1 MSSRTSRSIIAGIVL
16 AILAALASVLISLQQ
31 SKRLND
37 TAIAIEHTR
46 QILFSSQQVL
56 LKTVEIETAGRGFL
70 LTGEKDWIDTVRL
83 LIHETEKELNNLSHL
98 TKDNPAQQKKVQQVK
113 NYVDIRIAS
122 TLNHIAAKEKKDE
135 SRLRQLLAQGVGKSA
150 MTKIRYWSNLIS
162 ADENKLLNEKKAAN
176 ATAYQQLKYIYYLTL
191 GIIFISL
198 IILGL
203 RIIDD
208 YNQRKKNIKELEV
221 FNDRLAKEVQEKT
234 AEIQSVFER
243 VSDAFVALDNNW
255 CYTYTNSRANEIFGK
270 PPGYLIGKHIWTEF
284 PEGINQPFYLAYY
297 RAMKTQ
303 QYEYIEEYYPPYDLW
318 FENHIYPSPTGL
330 SIYFRDITA
339 KKKAEQSI
347 KATNE
352 RFELITKATNDV
364 VWDWDVKNDKMWWND
379 NFYSYFGYEK
389 HNIPSGIDSW
399 IDNLYQEDKE
409 KTVSSLYVAI
419 ENKQTLWQGEYR
431 FIKADGSIIQLYDR
445 GFSLLDSNGEVYRMV
460 GSMIDITDQKNA
472 QAQITKEK
480 ELSDSLI
487 NSLPGVF
494 YLYDDTGKFIRWNKN
509 FEIISEYS
517 GSEIINMHP
526 LQFFKGAEKKILEQR
541 IKKVFEVGYA
551 DVEASFVTKSGKEI
565 PFYFNGWRIQY
576 EAKTCLIGVGIDITE
591 RKKAQDHLIKSEE
604 KYRILFQN
612 NPMPMWMYDIENL
625 TIIDVNEAAQIH
637 YGYTR
642 AEFVG
647 MSILKLRPEEDVP
660 LLLETQKEDK
670 KGIKFNGIWRH
681 LKKDGTLIKVNITS
695 YTINYEGRNCR
706 LILSQDVTEKVKAEE
721 DLNNSN
727 KQLRELSAYLSS
739 VREEERK
746 HIAREIHDELGQQVT
761 GIKIDIS
768 LLRKKII
775 ALQPALEQEF
785 LQVSKLL
792 DDTVKTIRRISS
804 ELRPSMLDDIGL
816 MAALQ
821 WQCAEFQR
829 RSGITCTY
837 TNTITENISFDPDT
851 TTVAFRI
858 LQESMTN
865 ILRHAQATEVSV
877 IVAINSED
885 DSFNMKIIDNGV
897 GFDVTTTKNTFGLLG
912 MQERANMINGKF
924 SITSNSTAG
933 TITILSIPL
942 PTN

>member
-37 TAIAIEHTR
+37 TALAIEHTR

-70 LTGEKDWIDTVRL
+70 LTAEKDWIDTVRL
-83 LIHETEKELNNLSHL
+83 LIHETEKELNNLSNL
-98 TKDNPAQQKKVQQVK
+98 TKDNPEQQKKVQQVK

-135 SRLRQLLAQGVGKSA
+135 SRLSQLLAQGVGKSA

-364 VWDWDVKNDKMWWND
+364 VWDWDLKNDKMWWND

-389 HNIPSGIDSW
+389 HNISSGIDSW

-409 KTVSSLYVAI
+409 KTVSSLYEAI

-551 DVEASFVTKSGKEI
+551 EVEASFVTKSGKEI

-576 EAKTCLIGVGIDITE
+576 EDKTCLIGVGIDITE
-591 RKKAQDHLIKSEE
+591 RKKTA
-604 KYRILFQN
+604 
-612 NPMPMWMYDIENL
+612 
-625 TIIDVNEAAQIH
+625 EA
-637 YGYTR
+637 
-642 AEFVG
+642 
-647 MSILKLRPEEDVP
+647 
-660 LLLETQKEDK
+660 LEAT
-670 KGIKFNGIWRH
+670 NM
-681 LKKDGTLIKVNITS
+681 
-695 YTINYEGRNCR
+695 
-706 LILSQDVTEKVKAEE
+706 
-721 DLNNSN
+721 
-727 KQLRELSAYLSS
+727 QLRQLSAYLST

-933 TITILSIPL
+933 TITTLSIPL

>member
-1 MSSRTSRSIIAGIVL
+1 
-16 AILAALASVLISLQQ
+16 
-31 SKRLND
+31 
-37 TAIAIEHTR
+37 
-46 QILFSSQQVL
+46 
-56 LKTVEIETAGRGFL
+56 
-70 LTGEKDWIDTVRL
+70 
-83 LIHETEKELNNLSHL
+83 
-98 TKDNPAQQKKVQQVK
+98 
-113 NYVDIRIAS
+113 
-122 TLNHIAAKEKKDE
+122 
-135 SRLRQLLAQGVGKSA
+135 
-150 MTKIRYWSNLIS
+150 
-162 ADENKLLNEKKAAN
+162 
-176 ATAYQQLKYIYYLTL
+176 
-191 GIIFISL
+191 
-198 IILGL
+198 
-203 RIIDD
+203 
-208 YNQRKKNIKELEV
+208 
-221 FNDRLAKEVQEKT
+221 
-234 AEIQSVFER
+234 
-243 VSDAFVALDNNW
+243 
-255 CYTYTNSRANEIFGK
+255 
-270 PPGYLIGKHIWTEF
+270 
-284 PEGINQPFYLAYY
+284 
-297 RAMKTQ
+297 
-303 QYEYIEEYYPPYDLW
+303 
-318 FENHIYPSPTGL
+318 
-330 SIYFRDITA
+330 
-339 KKKAEQSI
+339 
-347 KATNE
+347 
-352 RFELITKATNDV
+352 
-364 VWDWDVKNDKMWWND
+364 
-379 NFYSYFGYEK
+379 
-389 HNIPSGIDSW
+389 
-399 IDNLYQEDKE
+399 
-409 KTVSSLYVAI
+409 
-419 ENKQTLWQGEYR
+419 
-431 FIKADGSIIQLYDR
+431 
-445 GFSLLDSNGEVYRMV
+445 
-460 GSMIDITDQKNA
+460 MIDITDQKNA

-526 LQFFKGAEKKILEQR
+526 LQFFKGPEKKILEQR

-551 DVEASFVTKSGKEI
+551 EVEASFVTKSGKEI

-576 EAKTCLIGVGIDITE
+576 EDKTCLIGVGIDITE
-591 RKKAQDHLIKSEE
+591 RKKTA
-604 KYRILFQN
+604 
-612 NPMPMWMYDIENL
+612 
-625 TIIDVNEAAQIH
+625 EA
-637 YGYTR
+637 
-642 AEFVG
+642 
-647 MSILKLRPEEDVP
+647 
-660 LLLETQKEDK
+660 LEAT
-670 KGIKFNGIWRH
+670 NM
-681 LKKDGTLIKVNITS
+681 
-695 YTINYEGRNCR
+695 
-706 LILSQDVTEKVKAEE
+706 
-721 DLNNSN
+721 
-727 KQLRELSAYLSS
+727 QLRQLSAYLST

-885 DSFNMKIIDNGV
+885 DSFNMKIIDNGI

-933 TITILSIPL
+933 TITTLSIPL